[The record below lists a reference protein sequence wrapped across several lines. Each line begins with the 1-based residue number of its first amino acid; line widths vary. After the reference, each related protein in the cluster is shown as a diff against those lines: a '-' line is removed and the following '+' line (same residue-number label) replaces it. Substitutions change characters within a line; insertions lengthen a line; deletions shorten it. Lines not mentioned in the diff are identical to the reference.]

1 MTPGQARVAL
11 LSFLLVTAGV
21 AINALFL
28 QTGSASPGKAG
39 SARAASARPA
49 VDASARV
56 GEAAAGRRGG
66 NLGPNSEE
74 QALRIARFAADPGK
88 IDPAPAGPDD
98 AADTETV
105 RAIQRELKLRG
116 YGPIS
121 GDGGVGLTTRAAIM
135 AFEHDHGMALSG
147 EASDRLLKRIL
158 LGAAAPASA
167 DGSGA
172 GKVRSGHAEHVIRS
186 VQQWLAAL
194 GYQPGRIDGRPGEDT
209 IKAIRDF
216 EMDKGLVPRGRVSA
230 ELVARLSET
239 AAPRPSS
246 R

>member
-28 QTGSASPGKAG
+28 QAGTAPAGKAV
-39 SARAASARPA
+39 AERASSRPA
-49 VDASARV
+49 ADKGAKAREV
-56 GEAAAGRRGG
+56 APARRGG
-66 NLGPNSEE
+66 VLWSSPEE

-98 AADTETV
+98 SADTETL

-116 YGPIS
+116 YGPV
-121 GDGGVGLTTRAAIM
+121 GADGVIALTTRAAIM

-158 LGAAAPASA
+158 LGAADPASA
-167 DGSGA
+167 DSSGV
-172 GKVRSGHAEHVIRS
+172 GRVRSGHAEQMIRS
-186 VQQWLAAL
+186 VQQWLAGL
-194 GYQPGRIDGRPGEDT
+194 GYQPGRIDGRPGEET
-209 IKAIRDF
+209 VKAIRDF

-230 ELVARLSET
+230 ELVARLSEA
-239 AAPRPSS
+239 AAPKPSS

>member
-11 LSFLLVTAGV
+11 LSFLLVTVGV
-21 AINALFL
+21 ATNALFL
-28 QTGSASPGKAG
+28 QAGPVPLSKA
-39 SARAASARPA
+39 AADRAPARPA
-49 VDASARV
+49 AERGAKV
-56 GEAAAGRRGG
+56 GEATALRRGG
-66 NLGPNSEE
+66 GLRSSPEE
-74 QALRIARFAADPGK
+74 QALRIARFAPDPGK

-98 AADTETV
+98 SADAETI

-116 YGPIS
+116 YGPLG
-121 GDGGVGLTTRAAIM
+121 GDGVIGLTTRAAIM

-158 LGAAAPASA
+158 LGAADPASA
-167 DGSGA
+167 DSSGA
-172 GKVRSGHAEHVIRS
+172 GRVRSGHAEQVIRS

-194 GYQPGRIDGRPGEDT
+194 GYQPGRVDGRPGEDT
-209 IKAIRDF
+209 VKAIRDF

-230 ELVARLSET
+230 ELVSRLSEA
-239 AAPRPSS
+239 AAPKPAS

>member
-28 QTGSASPGKAG
+28 QAGPVPARKAVAERASTRPTADRGAKA
-39 SARAASARPA
+39 
-49 VDASARV
+49 
-56 GEAAAGRRGG
+56 GEAATGRRSGS
-66 NLGPNSEE
+66 LWSSPEE

-98 AADTETV
+98 AADTETI

-116 YGPIS
+116 YGPVAA
-121 GDGGVGLTTRAAIM
+121 DGLITLTTRAAIM
-135 AFEHDHGMALSG
+135 AFEHDQGMALSG

-158 LGAAAPASA
+158 LGAADPTSA
-167 DGSGA
+167 DSSGA
-172 GKVRSGHAEHVIRS
+172 GRVRSGHAEQVIRA

-194 GYQPGRIDGRPGEDT
+194 GYQPGRVDGRLGEELV
-209 IKAIRDF
+209 KAIRDF
-216 EMDKGLVPRGRVSA
+216 EMDKGLVPRGRVSS
-230 ELVARLSET
+230 ELVARLSE
-239 AAPRPSS
+239 AAVPKSSS